1 VSLFRICQSCLCR
14 VFAVAGVYDM
24 FSVKRFI
31 LIGIDLTKHGSKIAT
46 ALLEAGERP
55 LGAVIS
61 TWDHDLV
68 RICEPFRK
76 SWREPTAAKE
86 LAAMIPAQTSDDAI
100 VGIYKKY
107 NVPFIFVDKLSSDI
121 AVEIIKETG
130 ADTALL
136 AEGPILKGPVLG
148 SVPQGI
154 VNFHAAPL
162 PACRGNYATYW
173 ALYNDVPLEVS
184 AHIVSAG
191 IDTGD
196 ILMKT
201 RLPVFRGDTLTDID
215 SRGYEVAGA
224 LAVALIR
231 QAKSTGI
238 KPIRQERWEGTDFR
252 GNMPEDIIQ
261 ECARR
266 LAAGEYGFYE

>member
-1 VSLFRICQSCLCR
+1 
-14 VFAVAGVYDM
+14 M

-31 LIGIDLTKHGSKIAT
+31 LIGIDRTKHGCRIAK
-46 ALLEAGERP
+46 ALLESGERP

-61 TWDHDLV
+61 TWNHDLV
-68 RICEPFRK
+68 RICESFQK
-76 SWREPTAAKE
+76 NWLEAASAEK
-86 LAAMIPAQTSDDAI
+86 LAKIIPAQTDDAI
-100 VGIYKKY
+100 VEIYKTYK
-107 NVPFIFVDKLSSDI
+107 VPFIFVDKLSSDI
-121 AVEIIKETG
+121 AAEIIRDTG
-130 ADTALL
+130 ADAALL
-136 AEGPILKGPVLG
+136 AEGPILKGVVLD

-162 PACRGNYATYW
+162 PAYRGNYATYW

-184 AHIVSAG
+184 AHIVAEG

-196 ILMKT
+196 ILMRA
-201 RLPVFRGDTLTDID
+201 RLPVFHGDKLTDID
-215 SRGYEVAGA
+215 NRGYGIAGD

-231 QAKSTGI
+231 QAKTTGI
-238 KPIRQERWEGTDFR
+238 KQIRQERWEGTDYR

>member
-1 VSLFRICQSCLCR
+1 
-14 VFAVAGVYDM
+14 M
-24 FSVKRFI
+24 FSVRQFI
-31 LIGIDLTKHGSKIAT
+31 LIGIDLTKHGCRIAT

-61 TWDHDLV
+61 TWNHELV
-68 RICEPFRK
+68 RISEPFRK
-76 SWREPTAAKE
+76 TWREPPSAAR
-86 LAAMIPAQTSDDAI
+86 LAGMIPVPTAEDAI
-100 VGIYKKY
+100 VEIYKNN

-121 AVEIIKETG
+121 AVEIIKDTG

-136 AEGPILKGPVLG
+136 AEGSILKGAVLG

-162 PACRGNYATYW
+162 PAYRGNYATYW

-184 AHIVSAG
+184 AHIVAAG

-201 RLPVFRGDTLTDID
+201 RLPVFRGDTLADID
-215 SRGYEVAGA
+215 TRGYEVAGE

-238 KPIRQERWEGTDFR
+238 KPVRQERWEGTDFR

-266 LAAGEYGFYE
+266 LSAGEYGFYE